1 MSGGLWATGAT
12 KEKFAHHERV
22 RDSRRL
28 MPAPS
33 FLFQTLH
40 PHRRRIVQ
48 TMPVVGRLLT
58 LALEAANPSVGGLNF
73 DFCSL
78 VNRRADA
85 GLLGST
91 ESAQT
96 LRTRLGSMIQRR
108 RRSTPDTFEDRIAAE
123 KARLEAQVAGLPPG
137 SQKDSLLEKISR
149 LENAS
154 YMNKWLR
161 SPGLRPPG

>member
-1 MSGGLWATGAT
+1 LIWINGLASD
-12 KEKFAHHERV
+12 E
-22 RDSRRL
+22 
-28 MPAPS
+28 
-33 FLFQTLH
+33 QTLAAGDAL
-40 PHRRRIVQ
+40 PIRRRHVE
-48 TMPVVGRLLT
+48 PE
-58 LALEAANPSVGGLNF
+58 LEAAILLPCVGGLNF

-123 KARLEAQVAGLPPG
+123 KARLETQVARLPPG